1 MKSYQFAAAKAPLEP
16 VVTDTPQP
24 TGSEVLLRVKAC
36 GVCHSDLHLWD
47 GGFDLGDG
55 AWLSLFDRGMT
66 LPLVM
71 GHEPVGEV
79 VAMGPQADGVS
90 VGDTRLVFPW
100 IGCGECQRCRDGED
114 NDCTAMR
121 TLGVF
126 RPGGY
131 ADHIMAPHPRYLVDI
146 SGVPETQACTLAC
159 AGITTYSAL
168 TKAHPLAADDKVVII
183 GAGGLGLTAIGI
195 ARAYLDHEVIAVDVD
210 DVKLEAARAAGA
222 THVVNS
228 ATGNAAEQ
236 LMDLTGGGAGA
247 VIDLVGAPATAK
259 LGLEVARKG
268 GKYIVVGLYGGN
280 ISLSLP
286 VLPLRHLAVR
296 GSYVGRLDAM
306 HELIELVRGGNVN
319 LVPVETR
326 PLDRINETL
335 DDLRNGRIVGRVVAV
350 P

>member
-1 MKSYQFAAAKAPLEP
+1 M
-16 VVTDTPQP
+16 
-24 TGSEVLLRVKAC
+24 
-36 GVCHSDLHLWD
+36 
-47 GGFDLGDG
+47 
-55 AWLSLFDRGMT
+55 
-66 LPLVM
+66 
-71 GHEPVGEV
+71 
-79 VAMGPQADGVS
+79 
-90 VGDTRLVFPW
+90 
-100 IGCGECQRCRDGED
+100 
-114 NDCTAMR
+114 
-121 TLGVF
+121 
-126 RPGGY
+126 
-131 ADHIMAPHPRYLVDI
+131 
-146 SGVPETQACTLAC
+146 
-159 AGITTYSAL
+159 
-168 TKAHPLAADDKVVII
+168 
-183 GAGGLGLTAIGI
+183 
-195 ARAYLDHEVIAVDVD
+195 
-210 DVKLEAARAAGA
+210 KLEAARAAGA
-222 THVVNS
+222 NHVVNS

-286 VLPLRHLAVR
+286 ELPLRHLAVR